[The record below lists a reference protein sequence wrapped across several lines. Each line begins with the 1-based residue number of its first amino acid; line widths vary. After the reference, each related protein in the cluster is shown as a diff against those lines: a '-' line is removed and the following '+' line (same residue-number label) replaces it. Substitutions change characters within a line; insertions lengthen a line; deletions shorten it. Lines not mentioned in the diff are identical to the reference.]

1 MLKPTNRL
9 AKIRDFNLVIKHGK
23 WVASD
28 LLSIKWLKL
37 AEIQQLFPKKEDP
50 AKFKKQLRLAIVV
63 GLKVDKRAVVRN
75 RLKRQ
80 MREVVRLLVKE
91 DKIKN
96 GYYLLFVAKPRVV
109 GNDYEIIKHEILGL
123 LKRIHLV

>member
-1 MLKPTNRL
+1 MLKPENRL
-9 AKIRDFNLVIKHGK
+9 TKVRDFNFVIKHGK

-37 AEIQQLFPKKEDP
+37 AEIPQLFPKKEDP
-50 AKFKKQLRLAIVV
+50 SKFEKQLRLAIVV
-63 GLKVDKRAVVRN
+63 GLKVSKRAVVRN

-80 MREVVRLLVKE
+80 MREVVRLLVK
-91 DKIKN
+91 DNKMKN
-96 GYYLLFVAKPRVV
+96 GYYLMFVAKPALV
-109 GNDYEIIKHEILGL
+109 GVDYEIVERETVNL